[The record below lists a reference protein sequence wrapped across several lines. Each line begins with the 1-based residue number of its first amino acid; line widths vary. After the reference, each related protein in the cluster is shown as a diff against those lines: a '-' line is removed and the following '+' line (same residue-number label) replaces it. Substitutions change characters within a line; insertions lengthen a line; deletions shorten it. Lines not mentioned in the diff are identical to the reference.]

1 MLELVLMQILEDI
14 KNEVYLNIKVWE
26 ADKIK
31 SDTLSG
37 SISASVKDVVHATFD
52 EYENVSSW
60 CTKERVLFDG

>member
-37 SISASVKDVVHATFD
+37 SISASVKDVVLATFD